1 MSQSREQIK
10 AQAPKRFETLAEKS
24 AKRVDALLHTIA
36 IAQLSTDLDKA
47 ALRNVLIAELESAMY
62 HAARAHG
69 DPHKI
74 ALDKSREGRKQADKL
89 AGW

>member
-24 AKRVDALLHTIA
+24 AKRVDALLHAIA